1 MVPKCSRSIEA
12 GYNKQSL
19 GDQNMNSNPY
29 KRLAERLDALPNG
42 YPPTE
47 DGVELELLAKL
58 FTPDEADI
66 AARLRLK
73 LETAEQI
80 AARLLDTDSVKI
92 DSQEL
97 QAQLK
102 TMARKG
108 LITAGRSEEGLGFG
122 LMPFIVGIYEA
133 QIGRVDV
140 ELASL
145 FERYYKQTFGK
156 MLTIQPAVHRV
167 IPVGETVRMDIEIQP
182 FESVN
187 TIVSNAKAWGLM
199 DCICRV
205 QKSLIGEPCDHPID
219 VCMALS
225 KKPGAFDK
233 SPAIK
238 SVTLDQ
244 ALATLDR
251 AAQAGLVHSVS
262 NSQQDITYI
271 CNCCTCSCGVLRGIV
286 DLGVANV
293 IARSAF
299 INQVDEGLCVGCEDC
314 IASCQFE
321 ALSMLGNMVQVNRSK
336 CVGCGVCVPK
346 CMENALGLIRRP
358 PQEILPIPVTEH
370 DWRVQRATA
379 RGQEIANVM

>member
-1 MVPKCSRSIEA
+1 MS
-12 GYNKQSL
+12 
-19 GDQNMNSNPY
+19 SNPY

-47 DGVELELLAKL
+47 DGVELQLLAKL
-58 FTPDEADI
+58 FSPEEADLT
-66 AARLRLK
+66 ARLRLK

-80 AARLLDTDSVKI
+80 AARLFETDSI
-92 DSQEL
+92 EFDPQDL
-97 QAQLK
+97 QARLK
-102 TMARKG
+102 SMARKG
-108 LITAGRSEEGLGFG
+108 LIAAGRSEEGLGFG

-133 QIGRVDV
+133 QLGRIDA
-140 ELASL
+140 ELAQL
-145 FERYYKQTFGK
+145 FERYYKQAFGK
-156 MLTIQPAVHRV
+156 MLTIQPPVHRV
-167 IPVGETVRMDIEIQP
+167 VPVGETVQMDIEIQP

-187 TIVSNAKAWGLM
+187 AIVSNAQAWGVM

-225 KKPGAFDK
+225 RKPGAFDK
-233 SPAIK
+233 NPAIK
-238 SVTLDQ
+238 SVPLDQ

-271 CNCCTCSCGVLRGIV
+271 CNCCTCSCGVLRGLI

-299 INQVDEGLCVGCEDC
+299 INHVDENLCVGCEDC
-314 IASCQFE
+314 IISCQFK
-321 ALSMLGNMVQVNRSK
+321 ALSMPDDTVQVNESR

-346 CMENALGLIRRP
+346 CPESALGLIRRP
-358 PQEILPIPVTEH
+358 PEEILPIPVTEN
-370 DWRVQRATA
+370 DWRVQRAIA
-379 RGQEIANVM
+379 RGQEMGNIL